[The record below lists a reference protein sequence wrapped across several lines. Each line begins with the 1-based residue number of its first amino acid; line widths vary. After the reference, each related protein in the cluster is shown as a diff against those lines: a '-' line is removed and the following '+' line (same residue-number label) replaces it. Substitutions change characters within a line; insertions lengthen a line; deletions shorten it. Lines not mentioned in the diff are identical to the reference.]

1 MPINGSRSL
10 IRTGRSIG
18 LVLVLLFLS
27 WTAGRIGFAS
37 LLSAY
42 AARSNRIDAAGAA
55 VQLNASD
62 AEAHYIRAAI
72 LVFNND
78 PIAANADYV
87 QAVILHPYD
96 YVVWLALAHT
106 RELNGDTAGAIDAAS
121 EATHLAPFYAQPHW
135 QLGNL
140 LVRAGRS
147 AQGFAELRLAAA
159 SNPSLQPAT
168 IDLAWQLSHGDVDYV
183 RRVIQPKTAEESINV
198 AEFFKKHSKFA
209 DAVNVIRAAGAP
221 ADEYRRRF
229 TEELIAAKRFQ
240 DAYTLWSMGHPRDSK
255 SVMLTDGG
263 FEQPSDLDEPGF
275 GWRANKTANVSL
287 SLDGTNP
294 KEGKSS
300 LKVEFNGDSDPGI
313 PIIAQLV
320 MVDPRAHYRL
330 LFTVRTEELIS
341 GGLPM
346 LNIFDPTAGQLMA
359 QSGVFPTL
367 SRGWQD
373 YAVEF
378 VIPEGASTIQIMLQ
392 RQRCKNSPCPIFGRL
407 WLDNFSLQKQ

>member
-1 MPINGSRSL
+1 M
-10 IRTGRSIG
+10 G

-27 WTAGRIGFAS
+27 WTAGRMGFAS

-42 AARSNRIDAAGAA
+42 AARSNRIDAANAA

-72 LVFNND
+72 LEFNND
-78 PIAANADYV
+78 PVAANAEYV
-87 QAVILHPYD
+87 QAVILHPFD

-106 RELNGDTAGAIDAAS
+106 RELNGDINGAIDAAG
-121 EATHLAPFYAQPHW
+121 EATRLAPFYAQPHW

-147 AQGFAELRLAAA
+147 SKGFDELRLAAA
-159 SNPSLQPAT
+159 SNPSLRPAI

-183 RRVIQPKTAEESINV
+183 RRVIQPETAEESIDV
-198 AEFFKKHSKFA
+198 AEYFKKHGKFA
-209 DAVNVIRAAGAP
+209 EAVDVIRVAGAP
-221 ADEYRRRF
+221 ADEYCRRF
-229 TEELIAAKRFQ
+229 TAELISAKRFQ
-240 DAYTLWSMGHPRDSK
+240 DAYTLWSIGHPRDSN
-255 SVMLTDGG
+255 SATLTDGG

-275 GWRANKTANVSL
+275 GWRANKTPNVML

-300 LKVEFNGDSDPGI
+300 LKVEFNGDSDPKL
-313 PIIAQLV
+313 PIITQLV
-320 MVDPRAHYRL
+320 NVEPRAHYKL
-330 LFTVRTEELIS
+330 LFAVRTEELIS
-341 GGLPM
+341 GGLPG
-346 LNIFDPTAGQLMA
+346 LKIFDPAAGQSLA
-359 QSGVFPTL
+359 QSGAFPTM

-378 VIPEGASTIQIMLQ
+378 VIPEGASTIQIVLQ
-392 RQRCKNSPCPIFGRL
+392 RELCKNSPCPIFGRL